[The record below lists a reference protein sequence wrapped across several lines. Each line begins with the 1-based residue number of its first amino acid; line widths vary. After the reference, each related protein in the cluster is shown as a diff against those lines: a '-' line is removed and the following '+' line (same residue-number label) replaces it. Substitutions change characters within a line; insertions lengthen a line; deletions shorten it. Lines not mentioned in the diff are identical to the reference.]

1 MRGFNMNV
9 IKKIMHAIEKTNLFM
24 GKLMVIILLLAVFVI
39 TMEVTM
45 RFVFNLPTNWGH
57 ELMTI
62 LFAIL
67 YVFSAGY
74 CHYHRAHVR
83 VDILYINCTK
93 RVRAWMDIFTS
104 IFAYIFL
111 VVFFWTSVNFYWSS
125 QLMQAGDVFFWI
137 HLIGERSPTDWAPS
151 YYPVKF
157 MMVAGG
163 LMLVLQQLCW
173 SVRDVYIAYTGREL
187 K

>member
-1 MRGFNMNV
+1 MRYFFG
-9 IKKIMHAIEKTNLFM
+9 
-24 GKLMVIILLLAVFVI
+24 
-39 TMEVTM
+39 
-45 RFVFNLPTNWGH
+45 LPTNWGH

-62 LFAIL
+62 LFAVL

-83 VDILYINCTK
+83 VDILYIT
-93 RVRAWMDIFTS
+93 RTARTRAWMDLFTS
-104 IFAYIFL
+104 IFFYIFI
-111 VVFFWTSVNFYWSS
+111 VVFFWTSINFWWSS
-125 QLMQAGDVFFWI
+125 QTMQAGDMFFGI
-137 HLIGERSPTDWAPS
+137 PVMGERSPTDWAPS

-163 LMLVLQQLCW
+163 FMLILQHLCW
-173 SVRDVYIAYTGREL
+173 TVRDVYTAYTGRGL